1 MTSMI
6 TTLGTATSKNPSLRT
21 TVPAAVVKQLHLKKG
36 SKLDWM
42 FDKENGIDIVV
53 IRPLR
58 TRG

>member
-36 SKLDWM
+36 DKLDWA
-42 FDKENGIDIVV
+42 FESDRVV
-53 IRPLR
+53 LIRPIR